1 MRLIICQLLLISCF
15 LSAFSQPKTD
25 EVRRIPK
32 LGIQVSEKD
41 RSELESGLTELGQEI
56 AKLKQKKDKLTA
68 DLLPDVMIYH
78 KAVDYALKYQELFAE
93 KDITSAKSLLKEGL
107 LRAKALEAGK
117 APWTN
122 QKGEVTR
129 GYISKIDGSVQP
141 YALSIPENYIPGT
154 PFNLAFWF
162 HGRGETLSEVQFITN
177 GKGFLPGMPAMK
189 NTIML
194 YPYGRFCN
202 AAKFAG
208 ETDIFES
215 LAAAKKNYSINNDGI
230 IVRGFSMG
238 GASVWQSAVHFAD
251 QWLAV
256 NPGAG
261 FAETFE
267 FLKMQDKQTLQPTW
281 YERRLWHLYDCTDYA
296 SNLSNL
302 PLISYSGEIDPQRQA
317 ATIMDKAM
325 KAEGLNLFQIIGPK
339 TAHAYEKG
347 AAKTTDS
354 LLTIIAAKGKNP
366 APKEIHF
373 TTYTLKYNKMHWLTV
388 DGLQEQWSRGRVD
401 GMINGSTVSLTTTG
415 VTALSLDLAIL
426 STLLPSGKP
435 VAIELDGKTVKIR
448 DLAKT
453 GILSFHS
460 DNGKWAAG
468 SIKSLL
474 MKKHDLQGPVDD
486 AFMSAFIVVRPTG
499 KSSNELF
506 DQWSHSEMN
515 RFITQW
521 RRQFRGD
528 AIVKDDTELT
538 PENYSSN
545 LIIFG
550 DAESNK
556 ALAKISAKLPI
567 KWNSTSIQAGAN
579 KYSSKD
585 HGLIMIYPNPMNQKK
600 YIVLNSG
607 FTFRE
612 DAFLNNSRQIPM
624 LPDWAVVDLKTPPGP
639 INPGRIENAGF
650 FGEKWEWKDPD
661 KGL

>member
-1 MRLIICQLLLISCF
+1 MRLIICQLLLISCV
-15 LSAFSQPKTD
+15 LPAFGQQKTD

-32 LGIQVSEKD
+32 IGIQVNDKD
-41 RSELESGLTELGQEI
+41 RNELESSLKELGQDI
-56 AKLKQKKDKLTA
+56 AKLKQKKDKLTT

-78 KAVDYALKYQELFAE
+78 KAVDYALKYQEFFAE
-93 KDITSAKSLLKEGL
+93 KDIVSAKNLLKEGL
-107 LRAKALEAGK
+107 SRAEALSSGK
-117 APWTN
+117 SPWTT

-141 YALSIPENYIPGT
+141 YALSIPENYTSGT
-154 PFNLAFWF
+154 PFNLSFWF
-162 HGRGETLSEVQFITN
+162 HGRGETLSEVQFIAN

-215 LAAAKKNYSINNDGI
+215 LAAVKKNYSINNDGI

-238 GASVWQSAVHFAD
+238 GASVWQSAVHFPD

-267 FLKMQDKQTLQPTW
+267 FLKMQDKQTLVPTW

-317 ATIMDKAM
+317 ANIMDKAI
-325 KAEGLNLFQIIGPK
+325 KTEGLTLFQIIGPK

-354 LLTIIAAKGKNP
+354 LLNIIAAKGKNA
-366 APKEIHF
+366 APKELHF
-373 TTYTLKYNKMHWLTV
+373 STYTLKYNKMYWLTV
-388 DGLQEQWSRGRVD
+388 DALQEQWSKGRVD
-401 GMINGSTVSLTTTG
+401 GSIDGSTVSLKTSG
-415 VTALSLDLAIL
+415 VTGLSLNLSIL
-426 STLLPSGKP
+426 SKLLPSGKP
-435 VAIELDGKTVKIR
+435 VSITLDGSTVNIR
-448 DLAKT
+448 QLSKT
-453 GILSFHS
+453 GSLSFHS
-460 DNGKWAAG
+460 ENRKWAAG
-468 SIKSLL
+468 SIKAALA
-474 MKKHDLQGPVDD
+474 KKHDLQGPVDD

-506 DQWSHSEMN
+506 DQWSKSEMD

-528 AIVKDDTELT
+528 AVVKNDNELS
-538 PENYSSN
+538 PADYSTN
-545 LIIFG
+545 LILFG

-556 ALAKISAKLPI
+556 AIAKISGKLPI
-567 KWNSTSIQAGAN
+567 KWNSTSIQAGSN
-579 KYSSKD
+579 SYDSKD
-585 HGLIMIYPNPMNQKK
+585 HGLIMVYPNPLNQKR
-600 YIVLNSG
+600 YVVLNSG

-624 LPDWAVVDLKTPPGP
+624 LPDWAVVDLKTAPGP
-639 INPGRIENAGF
+639 IYPGKIENAGF
-650 FGEKWEWKDPD
+650 FGEKWEWKKPD
-661 KGL
+661 